1 MLVKFIDCEI
11 YHKLLPTVHGNV
23 KEKPLHER
31 RPESLFPTSG
41 EKGEKNLA
49 KCFSA
54 YYISHAKRDG
64 NLQDREKEDRAIGEI
79 RFSRDHLWIRLDDDN
94 RATLGIT
101 DYLQEKLG
109 EIYSLPLPEEGEEI
123 VKDEPFS
130 SVEAKNGR
138 RELIAPISGEIV
150 ELNYETIEVPEIVNE
165 DPMSEGWLLKVE
177 ISSSQE
183 FDDLL
188 TEDEYEDFLV
198 EEEEEGEED

>member
-1 MLVKFIDCEI
+1 M
-11 YHKLLPTVHGNV
+11 
-23 KEKPLHER
+23 
-31 RPESLFPTSG
+31 
-41 EKGEKNLA
+41 
-49 KCFSA
+49 
-54 YYISHAKRDG
+54 
-64 NLQDREKEDRAIGEI
+64 AIGEI
-79 RFSRDHLWIRLDDDN
+79 RFSRDHLWIRLDDDL

-130 SVEAKNGR
+130 AIESKNGR
-138 RELIAPISGEIV
+138 RELIAPISGEVV

-177 ISSSQE
+177 LSSSQE

-188 TEDEYEDFLV
+188 TEEEYEDFLA
-198 EEEEEGEED
+198 EEEEGEEEED